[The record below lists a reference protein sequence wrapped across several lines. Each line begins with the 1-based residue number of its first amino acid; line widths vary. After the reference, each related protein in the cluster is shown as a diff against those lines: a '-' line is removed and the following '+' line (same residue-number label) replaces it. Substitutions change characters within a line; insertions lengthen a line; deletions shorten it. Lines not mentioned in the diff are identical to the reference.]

1 MSMRGRPP
9 RERYFQQFAAAL
21 DDIVRCGGLPSPE
34 EARDTWR
41 DLWHREVHHSTAIE
55 GNTLVLKEVATL
67 LDTGRAVGAKQHK
80 EYLEVIGY
88 GRAANWV
95 YENSH
100 RRRDPRE
107 HDLITVTEVREAHH
121 RAMKDV
127 WTVYPHVDALPG
139 EEPGNYRLHDIHAF
153 EGGMTP
159 PSHLQVPSD
168 MDLWARDVRAFG
180 DRIGA
185 KDIPAEAIPHE
196 LARIHQRF
204 EAIHPF
210 IDGNGRAGR
219 LALNLILVRLGW
231 PPAII
236 YKSDRGR
243 YLDALDRA
251 DRGDDGPLAEL
262 LARSVV
268 ASTHHLLKDIAG
280 PAKTVPLATLAD
292 DTLGLAALKQAAVRG
307 RLEAHRGSDGV
318 WRSTRK
324 AVEAY
329 KAQRYRRT

>member
-1 MSMRGRPP
+1 MAMRGRPP
-9 RERYFQQFAAAL
+9 RQRYFEQFAAAL
-21 DDIVRCGGLPSPE
+21 EDITRCGGLPTPD

-41 DLWHREVHHSTAIE
+41 DLWHGEVHHSTAIE
-55 GNTLVLKEVATL
+55 GNTLMLKEVEEL
-67 LDTGRAVGAKQHK
+67 LDTGRTVGAKQHK
-80 EYLEVIGY
+80 EYLEVLGY
-88 GRAANWV
+88 ARAASWV
-95 YENSH
+95 YMNS
-100 RRRDPRE
+100 RDNRDPQH

-127 WTVYPHVDALPG
+127 WAIYPDPDAGPG
-139 EEPGNYRLHDIHAF
+139 EEPGNFRRHDIRAF
-153 EGGMTP
+153 GVGMVP
-159 PSHLQVPSD
+159 PSHVQVPSD

-180 DRIGA
+180 DRILAG
-185 KDIPAEAIPHE
+185 DIAAEAIPYE
-196 LARIHQRF
+196 LARIHEGF

-210 IDGNGRAGR
+210 IDGNGRTGR

-231 PPAII
+231 PPAVI

-243 YLDALDRA
+243 YLDALDHA
-251 DRGDDGPLAEL
+251 DKGDDGPLAEL

-280 PAKTVPLATLAD
+280 PAKTMPLATLAND
-292 DTLGLAALKQAAVRG
+292 DLGLAALKQAAVRG
-307 RLEAHRGSDGV
+307 RLDAHRGSDGV

-329 KAQRYRRT
+329 KLQRYRRT

>member
-1 MSMRGRPP
+1 MAMRGRPP

-21 DDIVRCGGLPSPE
+21 EDITTCGGLPTPE
-34 EARDTWR
+34 QAGDTWK

-67 LDTGRAVGAKQHK
+67 LDTGRAMGAKQHK

-88 GRAANWV
+88 GRAASWV

-100 RRRDPRE
+100 TSRDPRQ
-107 HDLITVTEVREAHH
+107 HDLITVTEVREVHH

-127 WTVYPHVDALPG
+127 WTVYPHPDALAG

-153 EGGMTP
+153 DGGMA
-159 PSHLQVPSD
+159 PSSHVQVPSD
-168 MDLWARDVRAFG
+168 LDLWARDVRAFG
-180 DRIGA
+180 ERLHSVDIAAERIPF
-185 KDIPAEAIPHE
+185 D

-219 LALNLILVRLGW
+219 LVLNLILVRLGW

-236 YKSDRGR
+236 FKSDRAT

-251 DRGDDGPLAEL
+251 DKGDDGPLAEL

-268 ASTHHLLKDIAG
+268 ASTHHLLGDIAG
-280 PAKTVPLATLAD
+280 PAKTVPLAALAD
-292 DTLGLAALKQAAVRG
+292 EELALPALKQAAVRG

-329 KAQRYRRT
+329 KAQRYSRK

>member
-9 RERYFQQFAAAL
+9 RQRYFEQFAAAL

-34 EARDTWR
+34 EARGTWK

-88 GRAANWV
+88 GRAASWV

-100 RRRDPRE
+100 QRRDSRE

-159 PSHLQVPSD
+159 PSHVQVPSD

-180 DRIGA
+180 DRILAG
-185 KDIPAEAIPHE
+185 DIAAEAIPYE
-196 LARIHQRF
+196 LARIHERF

-251 DRGDDGPLAEL
+251 DKGDDGALAEL

-292 DTLGLAALKQAAVRG
+292 AALGLAALKQAAVRG

>member
-1 MSMRGRPP
+1 MAMRGRPP
-9 RERYFQQFAAAL
+9 RQRYFEQFAAAL
-21 DDIVRCGGLPSPE
+21 EDITRCGGLPTPE

-80 EYLEVIGY
+80 EYLEVLGY
-88 GRAANWV
+88 GRAASWV
-95 YENSH
+95 YVNSH
-100 RRRDPRE
+100 ENRDPRH
-107 HDLITVTEVREAHH
+107 HDLITVTEVREAHY
-121 RAMKDV
+121 RAMKEV
-127 WTVYPHVDALPG
+127 WTVYPHPDALPG
-139 EEPGNYRLHDIHAF
+139 EEPGHYRLHDIHAF
-153 EGGMTP
+153 DGGMTP
-159 PSHLQVPSD
+159 PSHVQVSSD
-168 MDLWARDVRAFG
+168 LDLWARDVRSFG
-180 DRIGA
+180 DRILA
-185 KDIPAEAIPHE
+185 RDVAAEDIPYE

-210 IDGNGRAGR
+210 IDGNGRTGR

-236 YKSDRGR
+236 YKGDRAK

-251 DRGDDGPLAEL
+251 DKGDEGPLAEL
-262 LARSVV
+262 LSRSVV
-268 ASTHHLLKDIAG
+268 ASAHHLLKDIAG

-292 DTLGLAALKQAAVRG
+292 DELALPALKQAAVRG
-307 RLEAHRGSDGV
+307 RLEAHRGTDGV

-329 KAQRYRRT
+329 KAQRYSRK

>member
-1 MSMRGRPP
+1 MAMRGRPP
-9 RERYFQQFAAAL
+9 RQRYFQQFAAAL
-21 DDIVRCGGLPSPE
+21 EDITRCGGLPTPN
-34 EARDTWR
+34 EARDIWT

-55 GNTLVLKEVATL
+55 GNTLVLNEVATL
-67 LDTGRAVGAKQHK
+67 LDTGRAVGAKQHA
-80 EYLEVIGY
+80 EYLEVVGY
-88 GRAANWV
+88 GRAASWV
-95 YENSH
+95 YENS
-100 RRRDPRE
+100 RKNSDPTRQE
-107 HDLITVTEVREAHH
+107 LITVTEVREAHH

-127 WTVYPHVDALPG
+127 WAVYPHPDALPG

-159 PSHLQVPSD
+159 PSHVQVASD
-168 MDLWARDVRAFG
+168 MDLWARQVRDFG
-180 DRIGA
+180 DRMGA
-185 KDIPAEAIPHE
+185 KEIPVEQIPYE

-219 LALNLILVRLGW
+219 LALNLILVRLSW

-236 YKSDRGR
+236 YKSDRAK
-243 YLDALDRA
+243 YLDALDHS
-251 DRGDDGPLAEL
+251 DKGDDGPLAEL

-292 DTLGLAALKQAAVRG
+292 EELALPALKQAAVRG
-307 RLEAHRGSDGV
+307 RLDAHRGSDGV

-329 KAQRYRRT
+329 KARRYSRR

>member
-1 MSMRGRPP
+1 MAMRGRPP

-21 DDIVRCGGLPSPE
+21 EDITRCGGLPTPE
-34 EARDTWR
+34 EARDTWK

-67 LDTGRAVGAKQHK
+67 LDTGRAVGAKHHR
-80 EYLEVIGY
+80 EYLEVVGY
-88 GRAANWV
+88 GRAAGWV

-100 RRRDPRE
+100 AHRDPRE

-121 RAMKDV
+121 LAMKDV
-127 WTVYPHVDALPG
+127 WTVYPHPDALPG

-153 EGGMTP
+153 DGGMTP
-159 PSHLQVPSD
+159 PSHIQVPSD
-168 MDLWARDVRAFG
+168 MDLWARDVRDFG
-180 DRIGA
+180 DRLHAASIA
-185 KDIPAEAIPHE
+185 PEQIPYE

-231 PPAII
+231 PPAVI

-243 YLDALDRA
+243 YLDALDHA
-251 DRGDDGPLAEL
+251 DKGDDGPLAEL

-280 PAKTVPLATLAD
+280 PTKRVPLATLAD
-292 DTLGLAALKQAAVRG
+292 EDLGLAALKQAAVRG

-318 WRSTRK
+318 WRSTRR

-329 KAQRYRRT
+329 KAQRYRRA